1 MRLVISCMDRRL
13 NNYLKKNYEH
23 SIIIRNAGA
32 NINSLQ
38 KTLEKYKDIAD
49 EVVVLPHTDC
59 GAMKVVYSSL
69 VEGKKLTELVEN
81 KLSSQFVGKQFSSL
95 SDLER
100 LNLSIQKENAMK
112 IFGNKVRAELIDI
125 NKIDIPPTN
134 QPYMVYLTN
143 PSKPIE
149 LESNI
154 YVISADEDD
163 IWDSLDIAFYGM
175 RINKV
180 KVNYN
185 NSVVVDKIKST
196 YPFVTLLT

>member
-1 MRLVISCMDRRL
+1 
-13 NNYLKKNYEH
+13 
-23 SIIIRNAGA
+23 
-32 NINSLQ
+32 
-38 KTLEKYKDIAD
+38 
-49 EVVVLPHTDC
+49 
-59 GAMKVVYSSL
+59 MKVVYSSL

-125 NKIDIPPTN
+125 NKIDILPTN

-154 YVISADEDD
+154 YVISANEDD

>member
-1 MRLVISCMDRRL
+1 
-13 NNYLKKNYEH
+13 
-23 SIIIRNAGA
+23 
-32 NINSLQ
+32 
-38 KTLEKYKDIAD
+38 
-49 EVVVLPHTDC
+49 
-59 GAMKVVYSSL
+59 MKVFYSSL

-100 LNLSIQKENAMK
+100 LNLSIQKKNAMK

-154 YVISADEDD
+154 YVISANEDD